1 MFSPVFEN
9 NGSPLLS
16 NDGSIAESN
25 PTQPTGFGRSSM
37 SENGGS
43 VAQGP
48 NAGQKL
54 PSKQFDTGHLRRH
67 SSKSIAANKTL
78 SVQRMRTSE
87 TTFDRES
94 MSMHSQANGAS
105 MLQNRVGL
113 NSMQMQHGMGALV
126 SALPGLNVGLNGA
139 GLGGGISGGG
149 HSRQAGGPKN

>member
-1 MFSPVFEN
+1 
-9 NGSPLLS
+9 
-16 NDGSIAESN
+16 
-25 PTQPTGFGRSSM
+25 
-37 SENGGS
+37 
-43 VAQGP
+43 
-48 NAGQKL
+48 
-54 PSKQFDTGHLRRH
+54 
-67 SSKSIAANKTL
+67 
-78 SVQRMRTSE
+78 MRTSE

-139 GLGGGISGGG
+139 GLGGGISGGV